1 MPERGGVSLQ
11 LGLGAADDSGRRALS
26 IYSRAPGDERG
37 PWTRHASGTLASV
50 GAAETADVPAGTE
63 FAVWPPVGAERIA
76 IEGYYDRLAAQGYGY
91 GPAFHGLRAAWRR
104 GDELFAEVQ
113 LPETVAAEAAAFGLH
128 PALLDAALH
137 TLGLGAVPD
146 VGAGQARLPF
156 SWSGVS
162 LHLTGA
168 AGLRV
173 RVTPLDQD
181 TVSVTV
187 ADPTGAPVAS
197 IESLVTR
204 PVSTESL
211 REASSPVRD
220 AMFAVDWHRLPMV
233 AGTAAP
239 VRRWA
244 VLSGGE
250 EADVVDVADLAA
262 EGRVAGLVGALE
274 RSGAAVSCHADLAA
288 LTAAPSQSPHDVPD
302 VVVLPCL
309 AGDHEGAGLAEATHA
324 ALRRILEVVQAWL
337 ADERFASSR
346 LVVLTRGAVAT
357 TPDETELD
365 LPHAAVWGL
374 LRSAQSEHPDRFVL
388 VDVDVDV
395 DAGLGGGGGVAAS
408 LGVLGAVVVCGEP

>member
-1 MPERGGVSLQ
+1 
-11 LGLGAADDSGRRALS
+11 
-26 IYSRAPGDERG
+26 
-37 PWTRHASGTLASV
+37 
-50 GAAETADVPAGTE
+50 
-63 FAVWPPVGAERIA
+63 
-76 IEGYYDRLAAQGYGY
+76 
-91 GPAFHGLRAAWRR
+91 GPAFHGLRAVWRR

-113 LPETVAAEAAAFGLH
+113 LPEAVAADAAAFGLH

-146 VGAGQARLPF
+146 VGEGRARLPF

-162 LHLTGA
+162 LHRTGA

-181 TVSVTV
+181 TVAVTV

-211 REASSPVRD
+211 RAASSPVRD
-220 AMFAVDWHRLPMV
+220 AMFAVDWHQLPA
-233 AGTAAP
+233 AGSAAP

-244 VLSGGE
+244 VLGSGEG
-250 EADVVDVADLAA
+250 ADVTDVAAA
-262 EGRVAGLVGALE
+262 EQVAGLLSALE
-274 RSGAAVSCHADLAA
+274 RSGLTVSCHADLAA
-288 LTAAPSQSPHDVPD
+288 LAAAQSRSPHDVPD

-309 AGDHEGAGLAEATHA
+309 AGNREGTGLAEATHA
-324 ALRRILEVVQAWL
+324 ALRRVLGVVQAWL
-337 ADERFASSR
+337 DDERFASSR

-374 LRSAQSEHPDRFVL
+374 LRSAQSEHPDRFLL
-388 VDVDVDV
+388 VDVDTATDTDTGVDSGTDTAV
-395 DAGLGGGGGVAAS
+395 ETEAVMGSVR
-408 LGVLGAVVVCGEP
+408 VLGAVVACGEPQVAVRGGVLWVPRVVRARV